1 VSRRYGSARE
11 KEDVHAMKAGMMLR
25 RRWLLVLAAIALVAL
40 ALLFLAPRL
49 GWDISSYD
57 LLRVRSGS
65 MQPTL
70 RTGETIL
77 ADMSHYRRHQPR
89 RGELAI
95 YLTPGSTN
103 ELSIKRILALAGD
116 RVLVRRGRAVVNGR
130 AVDEPYAEFG
140 DPGWSYNNT
149 GTFIV
154 PAGSVFVLGDNRA
167 NSKDS
172 RVRGHGFVPVDR
184 LVGRAL
190 RIVWTADLPRLGR
203 SIGTP

>member
-1 VSRRYGSARE
+1 MTAMLRRYGR
-11 KEDVHAMKAGMMLR
+11 
-25 RRWLLVLAAIALVAL
+25 LAVVRIALAVAL
-40 ALLFLAPRL
+40 AFALLLLAHGR
-49 GWDISSYD
+49 GWDLGSYD

-70 RTGETIL
+70 RAGETIL

-95 YLTPGSTN
+95 YLTPGSAK
-103 ELSIKRILALAGD
+103 ELSIKRILALAGE

-172 RVRGHGFVPVDR
+172 RVRSHGFVAVGD
-184 LVGRAL
+184 LAGRAM
-190 RIVWTADLPRLGR
+190 RIVWAVDLSRLGR
-203 SIGTP
+203 WIGTPSRSPGACAGRRAL